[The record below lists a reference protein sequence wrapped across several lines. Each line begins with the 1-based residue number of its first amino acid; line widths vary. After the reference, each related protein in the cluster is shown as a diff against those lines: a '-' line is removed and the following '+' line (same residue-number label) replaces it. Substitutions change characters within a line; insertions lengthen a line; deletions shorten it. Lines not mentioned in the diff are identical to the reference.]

1 MRAPTEILGIR
12 YFLLGVIF
20 TRTDTRVESSH
31 QGTPQNKNKSFFLSF
46 PDCQSLWAGSA
57 YITLGVASAFG
68 PDHYI
73 LPHITQRIQAAS
85 AFQAGP
91 HFISYPGA
99 VPTLSRLHRASASD
113 PMRVQTCHNGYIWVD
128 RAGQDQEWTAN
139 RMERFA
145 PSDIIF
151 DFQHMY
157 ISRRGD
163 TVGPPVWKSII
174 LHVFSKSELSVLEAM
189 AVRVPMMYVAPSTL
203 SHTNSYRVSDCAISH
218 LVPLR
223 CRA

>member
-1 MRAPTEILGIR
+1 MRAPTEILGVR

-20 TRTDTRVESSH
+20 TRTNTRVESSH
-31 QGTPQNKNKSFFLSF
+31 QGTPQNKNKSFSLSF

-99 VPTLSRLHRASASD
+99 VPTLSHLQHAECCHTMFGEFDPIESSDRRLKHPGLCLVECRR
-113 PMRVQTCHNGYIWVD
+113 PMFGGFR
-128 RAGQDQEWTAN
+128 
-139 RMERFA
+139 RF
-145 PSDIIF
+145 
-151 DFQHMY
+151 
-157 ISRRGD
+157 
-163 TVGPPVWKSII
+163 
-174 LHVFSKSELSVLEAM
+174 
-189 AVRVPMMYVAPSTL
+189 
-203 SHTNSYRVSDCAISH
+203 N
-218 LVPLR
+218 
-223 CRA
+223 

>member
-46 PDCQSLWAGSA
+46 PDCQSRWAGSA

-73 LPHITQRIQAAS
+73 LPHITQKIQAAS
-85 AFQAGP
+85 AFQARP

-99 VPTLSRLHRASASD
+99 VTTLSRL
-113 PMRVQTCHNGYIWVD
+113 Q
-128 RAGQDQEWTAN
+128 QE
-139 RMERFA
+139 RCFKMERTLCYCGKEA
-145 PSDIIF
+145 KWHICST
-151 DFQHMY
+151 
-157 ISRRGD
+157 R
-163 TVGPPVWKSII
+163 VGWSCAKATDHWEAVKV
-174 LHVFSKSELSVLEAM
+174 LHAQTRL
-189 AVRVPMMYVAPSTL
+189 RTGYT
-203 SHTNSYRVSDCAISH
+203 
-218 LVPLR
+218 PL
-223 CRA
+223 

>member
-91 HFISYPGA
+91 HYISYPGA
-99 VPTLSRLHRASASD
+99 VPTLSRLQRTHITFSA
-113 PMRVQTCHNGYIWVD
+113 QGI
-128 RAGQDQEWTAN
+128 QQ
-139 RMERFA
+139 
-145 PSDIIF
+145 
-151 DFQHMY
+151 
-157 ISRRGD
+157 
-163 TVGPPVWKSII
+163 GP
-174 LHVFSKSELSVLEAM
+174 
-189 AVRVPMMYVAPSTL
+189 
-203 SHTNSYRVSDCAISH
+203 
-218 LVPLR
+218 VPLSACSADPLEFR
-223 CRA
+223 EH

>member
-31 QGTPQNKNKSFFLSF
+31 QGTPQNKNQELFLSF

-99 VPTLSRLHRASASD
+99 VPTLSRLHRYGRCFELMKCSSLD
-113 PMRVQTCHNGYIWVD
+113 PTGEIINQIDYI
-128 RAGQDQEWTAN
+128 
-139 RMERFA
+139 
-145 PSDIIF
+145 
-151 DFQHMY
+151 
-157 ISRRGD
+157 
-163 TVGPPVWKSII
+163 
-174 LHVFSKSELSVLEAM
+174 
-189 AVRVPMMYVAPSTL
+189 
-203 SHTNSYRVSDCAISH
+203 
-218 LVPLR
+218 
-223 CRA
+223 

>member
-99 VPTLSRLHRASASD
+99 VPTLSHLQCAGCWTSSTFFFHPSAYTHETSI
-113 PMRVQTCHNGYIWVD
+113 VSG
-128 RAGQDQEWTAN
+128 
-139 RMERFA
+139 
-145 PSDIIF
+145 DII
-151 DFQHMY
+151 
-157 ISRRGD
+157 SGSWNP
-163 TVGPPVWKSII
+163 G
-174 LHVFSKSELSVLEAM
+174 L
-189 AVRVPMMYVAPSTL
+189 VRANLQS
-203 SHTNSYRVSDCAISH
+203 
-218 LVPLR
+218 
-223 CRA
+223 

>member
-20 TRTDTRVESSH
+20 TRTNTRVESSH
-31 QGTPQNKNKSFFLSF
+31 QGTPQNKNKSFSLSF

-99 VPTLSRLHRASASD
+99 VPTISRLHRHGI
-113 PMRVQTCHNGYIWVD
+113 PLLYVNVWTPREQQFYILRLLVKLF
-128 RAGQDQEWTAN
+128 E
-139 RMERFA
+139 
-145 PSDIIF
+145 
-151 DFQHMY
+151 
-157 ISRRGD
+157 
-163 TVGPPVWKSII
+163 
-174 LHVFSKSELSVLEAM
+174 
-189 AVRVPMMYVAPSTL
+189 
-203 SHTNSYRVSDCAISH
+203 H
-218 LVPLR
+218 LPDMWMIGCLYNIG
-223 CRA
+223 CQID

>member
-31 QGTPQNKNKSFFLSF
+31 QGTPQNKNKSFSF
-46 PDCQSLWAGSA
+46 HFQTARA
-57 YITLGVASAFG
+57 FGVASAFG

-99 VPTLSRLHRASASD
+99 VPTLSRLQRSRSLLASSFVAS
-113 PMRVQTCHNGYIWVD
+113 R
-128 RAGQDQEWTAN
+128 
-139 RMERFA
+139 
-145 PSDIIF
+145 
-151 DFQHMY
+151 
-157 ISRRGD
+157 
-163 TVGPPVWKSII
+163 
-174 LHVFSKSELSVLEAM
+174 
-189 AVRVPMMYVAPSTL
+189 
-203 SHTNSYRVSDCAISH
+203 SHTSIGNNCHRT
-218 LVPLR
+218 
-223 CRA
+223 

>member
-31 QGTPQNKNKSFFLSF
+31 QGTPQNKNKSFSF
-46 PDCQSLWAGSA
+46 HFQTARA
-57 YITLGVASAFG
+57 FGVASAFG

-99 VPTLSRLHRASASD
+99 VPTLSRLHHCLSSWQSTLGFLPSERILEESQMD
-113 PMRVQTCHNGYIWVD
+113 TLVVRVTG
-128 RAGQDQEWTAN
+128 
-139 RMERFA
+139 
-145 PSDIIF
+145 
-151 DFQHMY
+151 
-157 ISRRGD
+157 
-163 TVGPPVWKSII
+163 
-174 LHVFSKSELSVLEAM
+174 VFSEVVSNYSLLMTHCSAH
-189 AVRVPMMYVAPSTL
+189 VPS
-203 SHTNSYRVSDCAISH
+203 
-218 LVPLR
+218 
-223 CRA
+223 

>member
-20 TRTDTRVESSH
+20 TRTNTRVESSH
-31 QGTPQNKNKSFFLSF
+31 QGSPQNKNKSFSLSF

-91 HFISYPGA
+91 HYISYPGA
-99 VPTLSRLHRASASD
+99 VPTLSRLHWVISFSHLQHKKVCKGAQRC
-113 PMRVQTCHNGYIWVD
+113 MRV
-128 RAGQDQEWTAN
+128 R
-139 RMERFA
+139 
-145 PSDIIF
+145 
-151 DFQHMY
+151 
-157 ISRRGD
+157 
-163 TVGPPVWKSII
+163 K
-174 LHVFSKSELSVLEAM
+174 
-189 AVRVPMMYVAPSTL
+189 
-203 SHTNSYRVSDCAISH
+203 CAQKG
-218 LVPLR
+218 
-223 CRA
+223 AQ

>member
-1 MRAPTEILGIR
+1 MRAPTEILGVR

-20 TRTDTRVESSH
+20 TRTNTRVESSH

-85 AFQAGP
+85 GLQAGP

-99 VPTLSRLHRASASD
+99 VPTLSCL
-113 PMRVQTCHNGYIWVD
+113 
-128 RAGQDQEWTAN
+128 
-139 RMERFA
+139 
-145 PSDIIF
+145 
-151 DFQHMY
+151 QHMPLFFTYYRFNRLSY
-157 ISRRGD
+157 IISVSINRSLGILLLAPECLSPLALP
-163 TVGPPVWKSII
+163 TTTLPGMAASLNLKAMPVLRMSN
-174 LHVFSKSELSVLEAM
+174 L
-189 AVRVPMMYVAPSTL
+189 VAP
-203 SHTNSYRVSDCAISH
+203 
-218 LVPLR
+218 
-223 CRA
+223 